1 MDAFLRLSSRDRRL
15 ACLQVEDRMGHREIF
30 FHISWVDYTTL
41 RPGSLRLLPL
51 PHDRDAWRRD
61 YEQMRGPM
69 FFGEIPSFA
78 EILRVVGGF
87 EQQFNR
93 TAEATQL

>member
-1 MDAFLRLSSRDRRL
+1 
-15 ACLQVEDRMGHREIF
+15 
-30 FHISWVDYTTL
+30 
-41 RPGSLRLLPL
+41 
-51 PHDRDAWRRD
+51 
-61 YEQMRGPM
+61 M

-93 TAEATQL
+93 TAEATQV